1 LMSSLFFLVDI
12 WILQEVENLA
22 GYPVYGL
29 DRYPDIFFSRHLN
42 ITGSWKSGRISGIRP
57 GPDIRIFFLVDIWIL
72 QEVENLAGYPVYGLD
87 RISGIL
93 LLD

>member
-29 DRYPDIFFSRHLN
+29 DR
-42 ITGSWKSGRISGIRP
+42 ISGY
-57 GPDIRIFFLVDIWIL
+57 FF
-72 QEVENLAGYPVYGLD
+72 
-87 RISGIL
+87 
-93 LLD
+93 